1 MVDFEASKSVFS
13 LVMSWLRFI
22 PLLRCLL
29 VFVAVVLVAP
39 PARAA
44 QQGKWE
50 IIDNSFLVE
59 ESFNQERDVFQNI
72 FTWTQVNSRSWVATF
87 TQEWPVPGVK
97 HQLSYTVPFAR
108 VEGGGTLAD
117 VLINYRYQL
126 TEEAAR
132 RPAVSPRFSVVLPT
146 GRSSGDADG
155 HAGIEFNIPA
165 SKQFGDFYVHG
176 NAGMR
181 WLPDVDRFG
190 FVAISGIWRTTPMF
204 NLMLEAVGV
213 ADSWTLSPGFRRA
226 WNFGDHQI
234 VVGLAAPI
242 TRARG
247 STDAAALSYFSY
259 ELPFR

>member
-1 MVDFEASKSVFS
+1 
-13 LVMSWLRFI
+13 
-22 PLLRCLL
+22 
-29 VFVAVVLVAP
+29 
-39 PARAA
+39 
-44 QQGKWE
+44 
-50 IIDNSFLVE
+50 
-59 ESFNQERDVFQNI
+59 
-72 FTWTQVNSRSWVATF
+72 VNSQSWVATF

-108 VEGGGTLAD
+108 VQDGGGLAD

-126 TEEAAR
+126 TEEAER

-146 GRSSGDADG
+146 GRSNGVVSG

-190 FVAISGIWRTTPMF
+190 FVAISGIWRTTPRF
-204 NLMLEAVGV
+204 NLMLEAVGL
-213 ADSWTLSPGFRRA
+213 ADSWTVSPGFRRA
-226 WNFGDHQI
+226 WNIGEHQI

-242 TRARG
+242 TRSRG

>member
-1 MVDFEASKSVFS
+1 MNG
-13 LVMSWLRFI
+13 LRFRPSI
-22 PLLRCLL
+22 DRYLLAL
-29 VFVAVVLVAP
+29 ATVVVVGAAA
-39 PARAA
+39 PARA
-44 QQGKWE
+44 QQPRWE
-50 IIDNSFLVE
+50 IVDNSFLVE

-72 FTWTQVNSRSWVATF
+72 FTWTQVNARSWVATF

-97 HQLSYTVPFAR
+97 HQLSYTVPFTRIEA
-108 VEGGGTLAD
+108 GGSLSD

-126 TEEAAR
+126 TEEGDK

-146 GRSSGDADG
+146 GRSNGDAGG

-165 SKQFGDFYVHG
+165 SKQLGEFYVHA

-181 WLPDVDRFG
+181 WLPDVDRIG

-213 ADSWTLSPGFRRA
+213 ADSWTVSPGFRRA
-226 WNFGDHQI
+226 WNFGEHQV
-234 VVGLAAPI
+234 VVGLAVPI

-247 STDAAALSYFSY
+247 STDASALSYFSY